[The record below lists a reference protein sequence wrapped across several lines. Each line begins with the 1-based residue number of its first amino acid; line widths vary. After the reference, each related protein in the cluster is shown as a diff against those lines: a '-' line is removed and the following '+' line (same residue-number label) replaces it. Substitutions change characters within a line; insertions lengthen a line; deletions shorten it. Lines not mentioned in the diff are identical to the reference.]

1 MNQHAAIQWCVF
13 LKHKHSKSKPS
24 TKKKSKTFTWQLGW
38 LSWMWG
44 SYLPWGSHYC
54 RLSLLPWVPLYLHL
68 QGRSKKKKRR
78 EHLTAQYTK
87 GYNKCNLIRKHFL
100 WLPLSLVNFWNDF
113 LNSAGIV
120 VRHYSRH
127 LLSDSSI
134 LKTLRTFLPFK

>member
-1 MNQHAAIQWCVF
+1 MQQYSGVFSWSTNIQNQSQAPRSQRH
-13 LKHKHSKSKPS
+13 
-24 TKKKSKTFTWQLGW
+24 
-38 LSWMWG
+38 
-44 SYLPWGSHYC
+44 LPDSSDGCLECGDHIFHEEVTTVASLFSHGFPC
-54 RLSLLPWVPLYLHL
+54 TCICKAG
-68 QGRSKKKKRR
+68 QKKKKRR